1 MHMEPRM
8 NVGVVERTGELEQI
22 LALQQASLVETRDG
36 FVTVRHTLDI
46 LEEMHTVLPSVVA
59 RDDDGRVVGYAL
71 SMAQTIAPLLPVL
84 GPMFARLARL
94 PALAGRRWYVMGQD
108 CVAEAWR
115 GRGVF
120 DALYAT
126 HRAVY
131 SPRFDCLVTE
141 IATRNPR
148 SLRAHARVGFVE
160 IDRYRDETDEWSVV
174 EWSW

>member
-1 MHMEPRM
+1 MS
-8 NVGVVERTGELEQI
+8 VGLVQSAGDLEQI
-22 LALQQASLVETRDG
+22 LALQRANLVATSDG
-36 FVTVRHTLDI
+36 FVTVRHTLEI
-46 LEEMHTVLPSVVA
+46 LEAMHATMPSVVA
-59 RDDDGRVVGYAL
+59 RDDGGAIVGYAL
-71 SMAQTIAPLLPVL
+71 SMTQAIAPLLSIL

-94 PALAGRRWYVMGQD
+94 PTLAGRRWYVMGQV

-115 GRGVF
+115 GRGLF
-120 DALYAT
+120 DALYAE

-131 SPRFDCLVTE
+131 APSFDCLVTE

-174 EWSW
+174 GWSW

>member
-1 MHMEPRM
+1 MS
-8 NVGVVERTGELEQI
+8 VGVVQREGDLEQI
-22 LALQQASLVETRDG
+22 LALQRANLVQTRDG
-36 FVTVRHTLDI
+36 FVTVRHTLEI
-46 LEEMHTVLPSVVA
+46 LQAMHATMPSVVA
-59 RDDDGRVVGYAL
+59 RDDAGAVVGYAL
-71 SMAQTIAPLLPVL
+71 AMTEAIAPLLPVL

-94 PALAGRRWYVMGQD
+94 PALAGQRWYVMGQV

-120 DALYAT
+120 DALYAQ
-126 HRAVY
+126 HHAVY

-160 IDRYRDETDEWSVV
+160 IDHYRDATDEWSVV
-174 EWSW
+174 GWSW